1 MLAPSARSF
10 RLPDFARL
18 LAASRGEVK
27 VVQAGVRHASAKT
40 TLDTSGTRGPQSDD
54 STPAAIK
61 LIAARAEGLAY
72 SLRANCCS
80 ANGRQ
85 GALAVTQHPPNF
97 MIPW

>member
-61 LIAARAEGLAY
+61 LIAARASVQTAMEPGQSP
-72 SLRANCCS
+72 SLREDWPGCGYRPIDAT
-80 ANGRQ
+80 
-85 GALAVTQHPPNF
+85 L
-97 MIPW
+97 